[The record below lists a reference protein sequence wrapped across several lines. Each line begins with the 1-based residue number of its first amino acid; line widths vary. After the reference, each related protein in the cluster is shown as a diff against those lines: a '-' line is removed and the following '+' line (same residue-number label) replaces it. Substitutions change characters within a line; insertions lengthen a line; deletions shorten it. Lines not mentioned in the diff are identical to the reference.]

1 VALPPPEIRP
11 DTVARRRTLIV
22 AVESAVVLGLLLTW
36 LIFPG
41 VRDSKSLV
49 VLFFYAFPSEF
60 LVGLLPHE
68 PILIYFGSFYA
79 AWVVTLVS
87 IVGTVMAEAI
97 NYSFCSYFYE
107 KPSLQAVS
115 EKRLVRKTI
124 EIFGRAPFAAI
135 LFAGFTP
142 APFFPV
148 RFLVVMAPYPRW
160 KYLLGVFL
168 SRAPR
173 FFLLAMF
180 GAYFHIPGVLLTA
193 LFVGMLLSVNVPA
206 LVRLFSRS
214 GKPQPSSQSSRS
226 REAPGPRPKGG
237 RSAPE

>member
-1 VALPPPEIRP
+1 
-11 DTVARRRTLIV
+11 VARRRTLIV
-22 AVESAVVLGLLLTW
+22 AVEVALVLGLLLTW
-36 LIFPG
+36 LVFRG

-68 PILIYFGSFYA
+68 PVLIYFGSFYS
-79 AWVVTLVS
+79 AWMVTSVSVVGTLV
-87 IVGTVMAEAI
+87 AEAI

-124 EIFGRAPFAAI
+124 ELFGRAPFAAI

-148 RFLVVMAPYPRW
+148 RFLVVMASYPRW

-173 FFLLAMF
+173 FFLLAMC
-180 GAYFHIPGVLLTA
+180 GAYFHVPGTLLTA

-206 LVRLFSRS
+206 LVRLLSRS
-214 GKPQPSSQSSRS
+214 GKSEASSTSARS
-226 REAPGPRPKGG
+226 REAPSSRPERGS
-237 RSAPE
+237 SAAD